1 MLNRYFSIY
10 LAAHLVPASI
20 GFFAITAYTRLLSP
34 AEYGVYV
41 VGISIAGILGAVFFA
56 WIRLSDSRYQ
66 ATSAAVDF
74 RGTAIFAFGLTVLVL
89 CSIAPLAI
97 LFHRGISADL

>member
-10 LAAHLVPASI
+10 LGAHLLPAAI

-41 VGISIAGILGAVFFA
+41 VGLSIAGILGAVFFA
-56 WIRLSDSRYQ
+56 WIRLSVS
-66 ATSAAVDF
+66 ATRRRRRPS
-74 RGTAIFAFGLTVLVL
+74 IFA
-89 CSIAPLAI
+89 PR
-97 LFHRGISADL
+97 H